1 MDGLGRNEN
10 QTTPRT
16 SDQLGPDKS
25 GDKEPWSLDS
35 RVTEWTDEKH
45 SLYLKSMEASFVNQ
59 LYSAADI
66 PARSDVTS
74 SRKMHC
80 ATSGQFKIL
89 RRGCWQ
95 KLYLERPEFQPN
107 RTCNS
112 HGLSANPW
120 IRHFKSECKPKTFA
134 SPYPPGIAGS
144 KIVINI
150 SGKKAVS
157 YEAATRSE
165 HLDASHLCRHD
176 LSGSSAEVSD
186 QNFIDEESK
195 GEKASRTCSSKKM
208 KTEKPDASSHDDQVV
223 PRQQSKRTMTEN
235 CPEKCVFPAR

>member
-80 ATSGQFKIL
+80 ATSGQ
-89 RRGCWQ
+89 
-95 KLYLERPEFQPN
+95 LYLERPEFQPN

-134 SPYPPGIAGS
+134 SPYPP
-144 KIVINI
+144 
-150 SGKKAVS
+150 
-157 YEAATRSE
+157 
-165 HLDASHLCRHD
+165 
-176 LSGSSAEVSD
+176 EVSD

-195 GEKASRTCSSKKM
+195 GEKASCTCSSKKM

>member
-1 MDGLGRNEN
+1 MDGLGSNEN
-10 QTTPRT
+10 QTTPRA

-134 SPYPPGIAGS
+134 SPYPP
-144 KIVINI
+144 
-150 SGKKAVS
+150 
-157 YEAATRSE
+157 
-165 HLDASHLCRHD
+165 
-176 LSGSSAEVSD
+176 EVSD

-195 GEKASRTCSSKKM
+195 GEKASCTCSSKKM